1 MPLPLFLGGFMRLG
15 ILIAFVLAGCLCVVP
30 PRAEAQTSDLAWN
43 ACSHLLSGA
52 AKIVLARLKVKLP
65 PEEYEGIAELAC
77 ETAELYQDVTRNSPP
92 AQQPTTADPEA
103 IFCEKSSFSFCKD
116 KTQQGP
122 MGEQLPSFRDAIRQ
136 STQRRFAEGWAYDCH
151 RRRLTPE
158 QCATAVLQGA
168 E

>member
-1 MPLPLFLGGFMRLG
+1 MKALPNSPARRLSF
-15 ILIAFVLAGCLCVVP
+15 I
-30 PRAEAQTSDLAWN
+30 RTSR
-43 ACSHLLSGA
+43 G
-52 AKIVLARLKVKLP
+52 
-65 PEEYEGIAELAC
+65 
-77 ETAELYQDVTRNSPP
+77 TRPP

-103 IFCEKSSFSFCKD
+103 IFCEKSSFSFCKE

-122 MGEQLPSFRDAIRQ
+122 MGERLPSFRDAIRQ
-136 STQRRFAEGWAYDCH
+136 SAQRRFAEGWAYDCH

>member
-1 MPLPLFLGGFMRLG
+1 MKLR
-15 ILIAFVLAGCLCVVP
+15 ILIALVLGGCLCVAP
-30 PRAEAQTSDLAWN
+30 SRAEAQTSDLAWH

-77 ETAELYQDVTRNSPP
+77 ETAQLYQDVTRNSPP
-92 AQQPTTADPEA
+92 ARQSTAVDPEA
-103 IFCEKSSFSFCKD
+103 IFCEKSSFLLL
-116 KTQQGP
+116 QGQVP
-122 MGEQLPSFRDAIRQ
+122 AGLTGEQLPSFRDAIRQ
-136 STQRRFAEGWAYDCH
+136 SAQRRFAEGWAYDCH